1 MFFLDLFITFN
12 GGGGHFN
19 CDLYTICDR
28 EMREK
33 GTFTLLAIYQKHW
46 YAEV

>member
-1 MFFLDLFITFN
+1 MFFLDLFIMFN
-12 GGGGHFN
+12 REGHFD
-19 CDLYTICDR
+19 CDLYTMCDR
-28 EMREK
+28 ETRKK